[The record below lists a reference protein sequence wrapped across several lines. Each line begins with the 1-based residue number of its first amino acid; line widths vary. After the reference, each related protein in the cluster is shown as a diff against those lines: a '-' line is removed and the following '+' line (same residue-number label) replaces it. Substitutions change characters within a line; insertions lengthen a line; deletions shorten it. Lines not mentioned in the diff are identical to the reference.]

1 MTSRDFLKLYKQT
14 YSRMLQWKMLA
25 QENLDKHPLPSE
37 KTKIKEARWMSFVR
51 FTELRSVFESLT
63 GFEWESTSL
72 SLGCMPSLDDVM
84 ELTQLRKRRNKT
96 YEDD

>member
-25 QENLDKHPLPSE
+25 RETLDRHPLPSDR
-37 KTKIKEARWMSFVR
+37 TKIMEARWMSFVR
-51 FTELRSVFESLT
+51 FTELRKVFESLT

-72 SLGCMPSLDDVM
+72 SLGCMPSLDDIM
-84 ELTQLRKRRNKT
+84 ELTKLRKRRNRT